1 MPIVVKLKQQMA
13 DGHKCQG
20 QYFAKRVNTGTLDID
35 DLAQMVQDNVSVKK
49 SDVKAVIEEL
59 IDVMKRQ
66 MQNGH
71 TCKLNGFGSFYIST
85 RSEHAPL
92 EELKSGEKRLSDLI
106 VGYKTNFRE
115 AVKNKIYPF
124 RTGCSV
130 REHDSYVSPRGE
142 AAEEADDGEGD
153 GD

>member
-49 SDVKAVIEEL
+49 SDVKAVIEEF

-66 MQNGH
+66 MQ
-71 TCKLNGFGSFYIST
+71 TATPASST
-85 RSEHAPL
+85 ASARSTSPPAP
-92 EELKSGEKRLSDLI
+92 S
-106 VGYKTNFRE
+106 T
-115 AVKNKIYPF
+115 
-124 RTGCSV
+124 
-130 REHDSYVSPRGE
+130 PRWRSSR
-142 AAEEADDGEGD
+142 AARNA
-153 GD
+153 